1 MSKYNRILKTVSDEK
16 RLRLIA
22 LLLKEK
28 GEFYVCEIAD
38 ALEEPQYNVSKYLKE
53 LKRENLVTER
63 RVGKGIL
70 YSVVKPEEDFLK
82 LIFQAI
88 LSISEDYIKRSEKLI
103 RARVSLREGNK
114 CISRLQNREWKEA
127 LRKNK

>member
-103 RARVSLREGNK
+103 RVRVSLREGNK